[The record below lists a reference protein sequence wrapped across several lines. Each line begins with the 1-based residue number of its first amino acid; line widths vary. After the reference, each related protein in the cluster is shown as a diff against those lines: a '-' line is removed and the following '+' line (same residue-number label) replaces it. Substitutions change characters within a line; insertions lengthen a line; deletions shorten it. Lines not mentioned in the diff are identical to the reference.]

1 MLTSLVTHKSTLEVR
16 LYSSHQDKILPLT
29 CDLEN
34 IIVPELT
41 MALKLV
47 ISPYFFVICFI
58 HEASSLLLSH
68 LLPRGPSGLSVLKGS
83 HTFFW
88 MHTKVSR
95 YPTGRCSEMIYVKL
109 GDPKECTG
117 EGMLEVRL
125 SAFSTK
131 IKPCP
136 ETPWGPEHTWMCPSY
151 SHKTPN
157 KFCSVHLASHLKIHS
172 NYPGSHT
179 TTSMDIPIQGFII

>member
-1 MLTSLVTHKSTLEVR
+1 MTHKSTLEVR

-29 CDLEN
+29 CDLKN

-58 HEASSLLLSH
+58 HEAFSLLLSQ
-68 LLPRGPSGLSVLKGS
+68 LQPQGPSGSSVLKGS
-83 HTFFW
+83 HAFFW
-88 MHTKVSR
+88 MHMKVSR
-95 YPTGRCSEMIYVKL
+95 YPTSRCSEMIYVKL
-109 GDPKECTG
+109 GDPKDCTG

-131 IKPCP
+131 IKPCL
-136 ETPWGPEHTWMCPSY
+136 EIPWGLEHTWLGPWVTVTKPQVSSAVCTWPV
-151 SHKTPN
+151 T
-157 KFCSVHLASHLKIHS
+157 
-172 NYPGSHT
+172 
-179 TTSMDIPIQGFII
+179 